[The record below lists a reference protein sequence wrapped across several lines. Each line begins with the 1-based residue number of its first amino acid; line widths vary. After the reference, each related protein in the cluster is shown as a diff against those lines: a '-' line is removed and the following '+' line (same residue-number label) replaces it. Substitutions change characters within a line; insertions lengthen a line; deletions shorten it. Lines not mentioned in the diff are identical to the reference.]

1 MLRLIC
7 PLEGLK
13 LGATSFVYLSI
24 LESISLCGNYLFV
37 GVFLTLTQV
46 FIEKNNWMSAAAK
59 SLQSCPTLCNPIEC
73 SPPGSPVPR
82 ILQARTLKWVAISF
96 SNAWKWKVKVKSL
109 SRVRLPETPWT
120 AAYQAPPS
128 AGFSRQEYW
137 SGVPLPSPIE
147 CLHYTKYFGKKWKI
161 LSISQMI

>member
-46 FIEKNNWMSAAAK
+46 FIEKNN
-59 SLQSCPTLCNPIEC
+59 
-73 SPPGSPVPR
+73 
-82 ILQARTLKWVAISF
+82 
-96 SNAWKWKVKVKSL
+96 
-109 SRVRLPETPWT
+109 
-120 AAYQAPPS
+120 
-128 AGFSRQEYW
+128 
-137 SGVPLPSPIE
+137 
-147 CLHYTKYFGKKWKI
+147 
-161 LSISQMI
+161 